1 MKKYQK
7 LLFSAFA
14 LLGLLTG
21 CDKIDPFDSSS
32 ETPGQKTIVE
42 IVTGDRNFSRLA
54 QAVTRANLAGD
65 LGGQNLT
72 LFAPNNA
79 AFAAAGIDSVAIARM
94 APATLAN
101 ILKYHV
107 LSSAVRTSDLSVGIN
122 QPRPTLNGTAYIS
135 KFNFGLPVVAINGVR
150 VTLSDIAATNG
161 VIHILDNVLLPPTGT
176 IVDVVRGNPSFTFL
190 LAAVTRANLGGA
202 LSAAGPLTVFAP
214 TDNAFITTTP
224 FKTIA
229 QINAAS
235 PADLAAILTYHVT
248 PGRVFTTNFVPEAYP
263 VTGGIVLPGN
273 AANPGKIP
281 TLAAKTI
288 NVNNELRLT
297 GLGNGTDAAR
307 IVGPN
312 LLTTNGVI
320 QVIDRV
326 LLPGI

>member
-107 LSSAVRTSDLSVGIN
+107 LSSAVRTSDLSVGVN

-135 KFNFGLPVVAINGVR
+135 KFNFGLSVVAVNGVR

-190 LAAVTRANLGGA
+190 LAAVTRANLGGGA
-202 LSAAGPLTVFAP
+202 LGGRSADGVCTYRQCVYYHDSFQDHRADQSGHSCRSGRDTDLSRDAWPGVHDQFRTRGLSRPGRDRAAGEC
-214 TDNAFITTTP
+214 
-224 FKTIA
+224 
-229 QINAAS
+229 
-235 PADLAAILTYHVT
+235 
-248 PGRVFTTNFVPEAYP
+248 R
-263 VTGGIVLPGN
+263 
-273 AANPGKIP
+273 
-281 TLAAKTI
+281 
-288 NVNNELRLT
+288 
-297 GLGNGTDAAR
+297 
-307 IVGPN
+307 
-312 LLTTNGVI
+312 
-320 QVIDRV
+320 
-326 LLPGI
+326 